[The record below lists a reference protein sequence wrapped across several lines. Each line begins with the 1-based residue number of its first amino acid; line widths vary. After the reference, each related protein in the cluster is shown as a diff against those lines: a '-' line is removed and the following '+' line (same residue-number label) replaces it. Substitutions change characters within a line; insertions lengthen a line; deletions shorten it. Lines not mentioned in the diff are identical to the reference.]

1 MNMYFFKKDT
11 QISVFDSVIMEMQSK
26 GPGTLGDGFV

>member
-26 GPGTLGDGFV
+26 ELGTLGDGFV